1 MRDYV
6 DHILEQWLREA
17 PDHDPSPMGVF
28 GRISRASRLLE
39 RRIESVFARHHL
51 QSGRFDVLA
60 ALRRAGEPYVL
71 SPTSL
76 YNSLLVTSGAMTHR
90 LERLAADGL
99 IERNRDPNDGRGLL
113 VALTPAGM
121 AALDDALADHLA
133 NEHVLIEALSPTE
146 RDQLAVLLRKLL
158 VALDDT
164 GEPEPAATGSAVDE
178 ATDEAH

>member
-1 MRDYV
+1 
-6 DHILEQWLREA
+6 
-17 PDHDPSPMGVF
+17 
-28 GRISRASRLLE
+28 
-39 RRIESVFARHHL
+39 
-51 QSGRFDVLA
+51 
-60 ALRRAGEPYVL
+60 
-71 SPTSL
+71 
-76 YNSLLVTSGAMTHR
+76 MTHR

-133 NEHVLIEALSPTE
+133 NEHVLIEAHRPTE